1 MPGRPAWW
9 SLIRPSPATF
19 RLMPGGWALPP
30 WDRSPTRRGEAP
42 GTELAFLSV
51 AVQRA
56 NARPEDPFIGA
67 WVRALVRLGAVAT
80 SSTAKGHL
88 NPGLTNDDRN
98 GDCEGLTG
106 SREPRRTRQFAEKH
120 V

>member
-1 MPGRPAWW
+1 
-9 SLIRPSPATF
+9 
-19 RLMPGGWALPP
+19 
-30 WDRSPTRRGEAP
+30 
-42 GTELAFLSV
+42 LAFLSV

-56 NARPEDPFIGA
+56 NARPEDPFIGS
-67 WVRALVRLGAVAT
+67 WVRALVRLGATT

-106 SREPRRTRQFAEKH
+106 LREPRRTRQFAEKH